1 MPELITIVCARG
13 IGEGLGVPTVL
24 SLVTDPLPKNRF
36 RVVHLNHRSEYGPI
50 PNPLGQAYIRTR
62 EEAIS
67 LAMGEISRA
76 PGRFVLAG
84 YSAGADSMG
93 DLADRIGRAV
103 HGPLLDAKRRMI
115 GVALIAD
122 PKNPR
127 RDLRQQQ
134 WGVAGNRLIHT
145 AAPVFRA
152 NDPADMIPF
161 CDGNSPWRLFADRA
175 DGFSVPDLVGW
186 GVGMATKLR
195 LQQLQQIG
203 VDWRN
208 RDAILDLYRRA
219 LDQFHGYRTGD
230 HTSYHRRIEPG
241 TRKTYVANMTDKI
254 ASLA

>member
-1 MPELITIVCARG
+1 MSELITIVCARG

-36 RVVHLNHRSEYGPI
+36 RVVHLAHRSEYGPI
-50 PNPLGQAYIRTR
+50 PNPLGQAYIKTR
-62 EEAIS
+62 QEAMRLGLDELHRRVTGPFI
-67 LAMGEISRA
+67 LD
-76 PGRFVLAG
+76 G
-84 YSAGADSMG
+84 YSGGADAMG
-93 DLADRIGRAV
+93 DLADEIGRGL
-103 HGPLLDAKRRMI
+103 HGPYLRDRML

-161 CDGNSPWRLFADRA
+161 CDADSPLRTFADQT
-175 DGFSVPDLVGW
+175 DGFSLTDLVGW
-186 GVGMATKLR
+186 GLGMAAKIR
-195 LQQLQQIG
+195 LQQFQQIG

-208 RDAILDLYRRA
+208 REAVRDLYTRA
-219 LDQFHGYRTGD
+219 SQQFNGYRTGD

-254 ASLA
+254 ASLV

>member
-1 MPELITIVCARG
+1 MSDLITIVCARG

-24 SLVTDPLPKNRF
+24 SLVTDPLPRDRF

-50 PNPLGQAYIRTR
+50 PNPMGQAYNKTR
-62 EEAIS
+62 EEAIA
-67 LAMGEISRA
+67 LAMGEIARA
-76 PGRFVLAG
+76 PGRFFLAG
-84 YSAGADSMG
+84 YSAGADGMG
-93 DLADRIGRAV
+93 DLADAIGRGI
-103 HGPLLDAKRRMI
+103 HGTIMQSRMH
-115 GVALIAD
+115 GVGLIAD

-134 WGVAGNRLIHT
+134 WGVAGSRLIRT
-145 AAPVFRA
+145 PVPVFRA

-161 CDGNSPWRLFADRA
+161 CDANSPLRTFADQT
-175 DGFSVPDLVGW
+175 DGFSLTDLVGW
-186 GVGMATKLR
+186 GLGMATRIR
-195 LQQLQQIG
+195 LQQFQQIG

-208 RDAILDLYRRA
+208 REAVRDLYTRA
-219 LDQFHGYRTGD
+219 SKQFNGYRTGD